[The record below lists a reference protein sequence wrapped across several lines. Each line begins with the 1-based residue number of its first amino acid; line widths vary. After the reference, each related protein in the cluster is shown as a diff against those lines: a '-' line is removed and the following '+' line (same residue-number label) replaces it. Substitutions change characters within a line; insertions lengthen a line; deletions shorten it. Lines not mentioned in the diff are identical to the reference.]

1 VEGCVAGQ
9 RAGPLVDS
17 RFTATQGLGEGDFQT
32 LARLHA
38 CTPGAVL
45 RPAGNAYHRQDERL
59 PSVQRPA
66 SSAAVGGQLRA
77 LQRLLALCRA
87 GFLVVR
93 GRALPGWD
101 GTSPGLAAHSKARSR
116 PGSTPPFVLLVRA
129 GAPQLPLAQCPS
141 SWLSPRTFHFLSKA
155 SLLGPAF
162 SLSLAHCTL

>member
-1 VEGCVAGQ
+1 MASRGVRHGAASWTAG
-9 RAGPLVDS
+9 
-17 RFTATQGLGEGDFQT
+17 RFTIHLDPRSWGRRFPD
-32 LARLHA
+32 A

-45 RPAGNAYHRQDERL
+45 RPAGNAYHRRDERL
-59 PSVQRPA
+59 PA
-66 SSAAVGGQLRA
+66 SSAAVGDQLRA
-77 LQRLLALCRA
+77 LQRLLALCRP

-93 GRALPGWD
+93 GCALPGWD

-141 SWLSPRTFHFLSKA
+141 SWLSPRMFHFLSKA